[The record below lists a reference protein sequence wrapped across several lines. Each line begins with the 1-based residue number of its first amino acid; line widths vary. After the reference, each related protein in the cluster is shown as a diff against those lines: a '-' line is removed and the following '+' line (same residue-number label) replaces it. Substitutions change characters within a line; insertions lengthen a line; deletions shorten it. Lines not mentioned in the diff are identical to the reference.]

1 MITKTKLDYENVV
14 KNIRIKLKNY
24 IIDNSLKSLVL
35 GVSGGIDS
43 ALTAVLASEVCN
55 ELNIPLIGR
64 SIKVESNK
72 PEEIE
77 RAKNVGDRFCT
88 DFKEIDLTNEYNILK
103 NSFSEENINNSSNE
117 ISKLRKGNIKARIR
131 MIYLYDLAQK
141 NSGMVLSTDNY
152 TELLCGFWTL
162 HGDVGDYGMIQN
174 LWKTEVYEMSKYLSE
189 ILENSNS
196 LKECINAIPTDGL
209 GISNSDLEQLGVS
222 SYDEADNILMKY
234 LGILEYENDK
244 EFIENHTIV
253 KRYINTQFKR
263 NNPLNLTREEII
275 D

>member
-1 MITKTKLDYENVV
+1 MTTKTKLDYENVV

-35 GVSGGIDS
+35 GVSGGVDS
-43 ALTAVLASEVCN
+43 ALTAVLANEVCN

-64 SIKVESNK
+64 SIKIESNK

-103 NSFSEENINNSSNE
+103 NSFFEENTNNSSNE
-117 ISKLRKGNIKARIR
+117 ISKLRKGNFKARIR

-244 EFIENHTIV
+244 ELIENHIIV
-253 KRYINTQFKR
+253 KRYINTEFKR